1 LELLKSQLNTTI
13 ESLHMKYIS
22 QSWTHIQATLFPFL
36 REELGPLSEKHQQLI
51 TVLEFAHV
59 EASIAYRGICAGA
72 PPSDR
77 RALARAF
84 VAKAVYNISETSHLR
99 DRLLCDKVLR
109 RICGFDSIGEVP
121 SKSTFSR
128 AFAEFS
134 ESSLPSRIHETL
146 IKKYHSEK
154 LVGHI
159 SRDSTAIE
167 AREKVCAEA
176 KKKAREKKAAEKVKK
191 AKGKAKR
198 GRPKKGEERPPKEL
212 KRLER
217 QLTMTL
223 NEMVKDLPT
232 GCDIGTK
239 RNSKG
244 HQESWKGYKL
254 HIDTADGAIPIS
266 ALLTSASVHD
276 SQVSIPLATITAKR
290 VTNCYD
296 LMDSAYDSEIIREHC
311 KSLNHVA
318 LIDFN
323 RRGPSDTRKFSP
335 HERERYKE
343 RSTAERVNAR
353 LKDEFGGRM
362 IRVRGPQKI
371 MAHLSFGL
379 IALTVDQMMR
389 LVT

>member
-1 LELLKSQLNTTI
+1 
-13 ESLHMKYIS
+13 MKNIS
-22 QSWTHIQATLFPFL
+22 QSWIHIQDTLFPFL
-36 REELGPLSEKHQQLI
+36 EEELGPLSEKHQQLI
-51 TVLEFAHV
+51 TVLEFARV
-59 EASIAYRGICAGA
+59 EAFIGYRGTCAGA
-72 PPSDR
+72 PPANR
-77 RALARAF
+77 HALARAF
-84 VAKAVYNISETSHLR
+84 VAKAIYNISMNSHLR

-109 RICGFDSIGEVP
+109 LICGFQSKSEVP
-121 SKSTFSR
+121 SESTFSR

-134 ESSLPSRIHETL
+134 KSALPSRAHEAL
-146 IKKYHSEK
+146 IKKYHSEN

-159 SRDSTAIE
+159 SRDSTAIS

-176 KKKAREKKAAEKVKK
+176 KKKAKEKKAAEKAKK

-198 GRPKKGEERPPKEL
+198 GRPKIGEERPPKEL

-217 QLTMTL
+217 QVTMTL
-223 NEMVKDLPT
+223 NEMLKDLPT

-290 VTNCYD
+290 VRNFYD
-296 LMDSAYDSEIIREHC
+296 LMDSAYDSEIIREHS
-311 KSLNHVA
+311 KSLEHVP

-323 RRGPSDTRKFSP
+323 HRGPSDTREFAP
-335 HERERYKE
+335 HESERYKE

-362 IRVRGPQKI
+362 IRVRGPQKV
-371 MAHLSFGL
+371 MAHLAFGL
-379 IALTVDQMMR
+379 IALTVDQLMR

>member
-1 LELLKSQLNTTI
+1 MKNLSQ
-13 ESLHMKYIS
+13 HWM
-22 QSWTHIQATLFPFL
+22 HIQATLFPHL
-36 REELGPLSEKHQQLI
+36 EEELGPLSEKHQQLI
-51 TVLEFAHV
+51 TVLEFARV
-59 EASIAYRGICAGA
+59 EGFIGYRGICVGA
-72 PPSDR
+72 PPADR
-77 RALARAF
+77 QALARAF
-84 VAKAVYNISETSHLR
+84 VAKAVYNISLNVHLR

-109 RICGFDSIGEVP
+109 RICGFESRGEIP

-134 ESSLPSRIHETL
+134 ESSLPSRVHEAL
-146 IKKYHSEK
+146 IKKYHSER

-176 KKKAREKKAAEKVKK
+176 KIKAKEKKATECAKK
-191 AKGKAKR
+191 AKEKTKC
-198 GRPKKGEERPPKEL
+198 GRPKRGEERPPKEL

-223 NEMVKDLPT
+223 NEMLKDLPT

-244 HQESWKGYKL
+244 HQMSWKGYKL

-296 LMDSAYDSEIIREHC
+296 LMDAAYDSEIIREHC
-311 KSLNHVA
+311 KSLDHVA

-323 RRGPSDTRKFSP
+323 RRSPKDTREFAP
-335 HERERYKE
+335 HESERYKE

-371 MAHLSFGL
+371 MAHLTFGL

-389 LVT
+389 LIT

>member
-1 LELLKSQLNTTI
+1 MKNLSQ
-13 ESLHMKYIS
+13 HWM
-22 QSWTHIQATLFPFL
+22 HIQATLFPHL
-36 REELGPLSEKHQQLI
+36 KEELGPLSEKHQQLI
-51 TVLEFAHV
+51 TVLEFARV
-59 EASIAYRGICAGA
+59 EGFIGYRGIGVGA
-72 PPSDR
+72 PPADR
-77 RALARAF
+77 QALARAF
-84 VAKAVYNISETSHLR
+84 VAKAVYNISLNSHLR

-109 RICGFDSIGEVP
+109 RICGFVTRGEVP
-121 SKSTFSR
+121 SESTFSR
-128 AFAEFS
+128 VFAEFS
-134 ESSLPSRIHETL
+134 ESALPSRVHEAL
-146 IKKYHSEK
+146 IKNYHSER

-176 KKKAREKKAAEKVKK
+176 KKKAAERAKKDKE
-191 AKGKAKR
+191 KAKR
-198 GRPKKGEERPPKEL
+198 GRPKRGEERPPKEL

-223 NEMVKDLPT
+223 NEMLQDLPT

-244 HQESWKGYKL
+244 HQMSWKGYKL

-311 KSLNHVA
+311 KSLDHVA

-323 RRGPSDTRKFSP
+323 RRSPKDTRGFAP
-335 HERERYKE
+335 HESERYKE

-371 MAHLSFGL
+371 MAHLGFGL

-389 LVT
+389 FVT